1 MKDFS
6 RTCIAF
12 LIIAFASI
20 FCTPTFA
27 YPTKLRKAIDSL
39 DLVLKTA
46 DAAITAKRAAIDS
59 LSMMTQGRQT
69 DKFMDIAEIYT
80 NLNNDSSIIYYTKAY
95 RQAEADGDSTGIRK
109 ALIQMS
115 PRLAKATMFN
125 EAISILNHID
135 PSNLHN
141 DNKIRYYGALFHV
154 YNDIQ
159 RYSGL
164 RQVREEAQSVA
175 KSAIDS
181 LIVLLPDS
189 SSVQKF
195 AIAQHYLYSGDSIL
209 AMGTLRELAEGNN
222 LDNRLFP
229 LVTYSLANVYEHKP
243 DSWEEYAYFLALA
256 AKAKLSNG
264 DCDNEALLK
273 LGSELFRK
281 GDLSRAY
288 EYLRHAGK
296 RISGSKS
303 RNLYVTLVP
312 TMSDM
317 IESTQVHESRMRTVN
332 IILLV
337 LGLAVILTLAYL
349 LRREHIIS
357 VKQTNANLTLSN
369 TLIAKSQYI
378 NRLLGLCSVYVEG
391 LEEFNRLV
399 VRKLKANQTKDLYEL
414 LESGKL
420 LKDQTEKFFEVFD
433 NAVLNIYPA
442 FIDEINS
449 LLLPEKSLALTEQG
463 ALTPELRIAAFMR
476 MGVTDSNML
485 SRFLGLSL
493 NTIYTYRNRMKN
505 RAADR
510 ENFENTLINL
520 GKTS

>member
-1 MKDFS
+1 MKALL
-6 RTCIAF
+6 RIHATI
-12 LIIAFASI
+12 LTIVFASI
-20 FCTPTFA
+20 FCAPTFA

-46 DAAITAKRAAIDS
+46 DAAITAKRATIDS
-59 LSMMTQGRQT
+59 LTTMTRGRQT
-69 DKFMDIAEIYT
+69 DRFMNLADEYT
-80 NLNNDSSIIYYTKAY
+80 SLNNDSSITYYTKAY
-95 RQAEADGDSTGIRK
+95 RQAEAEGDSLGVTQ

-115 PRLAKATMFN
+115 PRLSNATMFN

-135 PSNLHN
+135 TSNLHN
-141 DNKIRYYGALFHV
+141 DSKIRYYSSLFQV
-154 YNDIQ
+154 YDDIYL
-159 RYSGL
+159 YSGL
-164 RQVREEAQSVA
+164 KQVKQNAQSFA
-175 KSAIDS
+175 KNAIDS

-189 SSVQKF
+189 SNIQKF
-195 AIAQHYLYSGDSIL
+195 AIAQRYLYSGDSIL
-209 AMGTLRELAEGNN
+209 AVGTLRELIEGNT
-222 LDNRLFP
+222 LDNKLFP
-229 LVTYSLANVYEHKP
+229 LVAYSLANAYERQP
-243 DSWEEYAYFLALA
+243 DSWEEYAYFLALT

-273 LGSELFRK
+273 LGSELFKK
-281 GDLSRAY
+281 GDLNRAY
-288 EYLRHAGK
+288 EYLLHAGK
-296 RISGSKS
+296 RISGSNN
-303 RNLYVTLVP
+303 RNLYVSLVP

-317 IESTQVHESRMRTVN
+317 IESAQVHESRMRTIHL
-332 IILLV
+332 IIYV
-337 LGLAVILTLAYL
+337 LGLAVILALAYL

-357 VKQTNANLTLSN
+357 VKQTNANRTLSN
-369 TLIAKSQYI
+369 TLIAKRQYI

-414 LESGKL
+414 LESGKP
-420 LKDQTEKFFEVFD
+420 LKDQTEKFFEIFD
-433 NAVLNIYPA
+433 NAVLNIYPT
-442 FIDEINS
+442 FIDEVNS

-505 RAADR
+505 RATDR
-510 ENFENTLINL
+510 ENFENLLINY
-520 GKTS
+520 GKPS